1 MNIRTKSL
9 YRYGFFLFAFL
20 VFSTESKASGPI
32 ITQYVDQYKSIAIA
46 EMHRTGIP
54 ASIKMA
60 QALLESDFGRS
71 SLALTANN
79 HFGIKCGRSW
89 RGKTFYK
96 EDDDRNK
103 EGDLIESCFRTY
115 LTAEE
120 SFIAHSKF
128 LADTKKGYRYGFLF
142 DFGSTDYH
150 SWAHGLKKS
159 GYATD
164 PKYPQK
170 LIMII
175 ENNELYLLDEEVFS
189 RGNSLA
195 TVEANTSIEPKEI
208 IFEKPIVWAQSKES
222 MAPIVKAK
230 ERKKSKRRYKTINGS
245 RAMVVTEGDT
255 PESISKQERVNYRKL
270 SIYNE
275 QIVSKDQE
283 LEDGDL
289 IFLKAKKKEFKGN
302 KKNHRVRKGETM
314 QDIAHMYGIWLNELY
329 VKNRMPKGSQ
339 AMEGERIVL
348 KGLVKIK
355 KRPKFK
361 TESEYLN
368 ETQEYLFEEDIT
380 MAN

>member
-1 MNIRTKSL
+1 MKYRVNTF
-9 YRYGFFLFAFL
+9 YRYGFMVFAFFAFAN
-20 VFSTESKASGPI
+20 VSMATGPI
-32 ITQYVDQYKSIAIA
+32 INRYVDQYKSIAIA

-71 SLALTANN
+71 DLALTANN
-79 HFGIKCGRSW
+79 HFGIKCGGSW
-89 RGKTFYK
+89 TGRTFYK

-103 EGDLIESCFRTY
+103 DGDLIESCFRSY
-115 LTAEE
+115 LTGEE

-128 LADTKKGYRYGFLF
+128 LASTKKGYRYGFLF
-142 DFGSTDYH
+142 EFGSTDYH

-170 LIMII
+170 LIKII
-175 ENNELYLLDEEVFS
+175 EDNELYLMDEDVFG
-189 RGNSLA
+189 RGNSRA
-195 TVEANTSIEPKEI
+195 VAEYKSEKVEEI
-208 IFEKPIVWAQSKES
+208 KIKES
-222 MAPIVKAK
+222 VAAVNFDEMEILAEAK
-230 ERKKSKRRYKTINGS
+230 NKVRIRKPRYKKINGS
-245 RAMVVTEGDT
+245 RATVVMDGDT
-255 PESISKQERVNYRKL
+255 PESISKRERVSYRKL

-275 QIVSKDQE
+275 NIISKNQE
-283 LEDGDL
+283 LNEGDL
-289 IFLKAKKKEFKGN
+289 VFLKAKKKDYQGY
-302 KKNHRVRKGETM
+302 KKTHRVRNGETM
-314 QDIAHMYGIWLNELY
+314 QDIANQYGIWLNELY

-339 AMEGERIVL
+339 ALKGEQIVL

-368 ETQEYLFEEDIT
+368 ETQEYLFEGEEIT